1 MSNKVYMATIP
12 HSGMTKKAFFKMIR
26 NFDIH
31 KWIYAVERGRGGYK
45 HIQCRFRTNK
55 SFEEIRR
62 ALICGHI
69 EEASDTWEYEKKDG
83 NYMTSD
89 DNHEILKLRYGKL
102 TKVQEWA
109 LVLLEST
116 NDREVVVWVDKDGN
130 SGKTWLTAHLWE
142 RGQACYCPPTLSTP
156 KELISWV
163 HSAYNHEPYII
174 IDVPRTWKW
183 DDALYTAIETIKD
196 GLVYDPRYSAHMRN
210 IRGVK
215 VMCMTNTEPKT
226 SKLSEDR
233 WVMYRPSNL
242 FETAELRN
250 SRGGHPPVSHQ
261 GCETPPRSGKR
272 GTKGRGPSS

>member
-1 MSNKVYMATIP
+1 MANKVYMATIP
-12 HSGMTKKAFFKMIR
+12 HSGITKRAFFKMIKDY
-26 NFDIH
+26 DIH
-31 KWIYAVERGRGGYK
+31 KWVYAVEKGRGGYK

-55 SFEEIRR
+55 AFEDIRR
-62 ALICGHI
+62 ALICAHI

-83 NYMTSD
+83 KYMTGD

-102 TKVQEWA
+102 TKVQKWA
-109 LVLLEST
+109 LDALETT
-116 NDREVVVWVDKDGN
+116 NDREVMVWVDPEGN

-142 RGQACYCPPTLSTP
+142 KGQACYCPPTLSTP

-163 HSAYNHEPYII
+163 HSAYNKEPFII

-183 DDALYTAIETIKD
+183 DEALYTAIETIKD

-215 VMCMTNTEPKT
+215 VMCMTNTMPKL

-233 WVMYRPSNL
+233 WVIFRPAHMFDL
-242 FETAELRN
+242 AEVRN
-250 SRGGHPPVSHQ
+250 RGATPP
-261 GCETPPRSGKR
+261 ETPPSGRR
-272 GTKGRGPSS
+272 GQGRGPLT